1 MKFVLTLSFHVH
13 CLHWHTSTHSL
24 TLSDTCVISAE
35 THSWNRTNKS
45 AHWRFVFVYHV
56 LAVLRCPC
64 QWEALRPFNDFLS
77 PADWLKCVLRF
88 FHPLLSTFLP
98 SFCRFVLHSFFLQLF
113 NDLDVG
119 FLPGNFFAE
128 NWIWEEAA
136 AKNPILNRNKWI
148 RVWLA
153 GWLTALHTLHLR
165 LLTDCVRSVIA
176 SWVLTHYWK
185 WLKWNMFIYMCTHIT
200 QMYTQY

>member
-1 MKFVLTLSFHVH
+1 MCTPFFSPSLVH
-13 CLHWHTSTHSL
+13 LPSL
-24 TLSDTCVISAE
+24 
-35 THSWNRTNKS
+35 
-45 AHWRFVFVYHV
+45 
-56 LAVLRCPC
+56 
-64 QWEALRPFNDFLS
+64 
-77 PADWLKCVLRF
+77 
-88 FHPLLSTFLP
+88 FLP
-98 SFCRFVLHSFFLQLF
+98 LCIAFFFLQLF

-185 WLKWNMFIYMCTHIT
+185 WLKWNMFIYIRAHTLHKCTHNINDIVIT
-200 QMYTQY
+200 MNTYQCVSMVAERRKKNATTAVAPTAVAVKLAAYKSLIFICINTTNGISHSQLWIVDLLPTLSSQ